1 MSNLTGKVSIY
12 QRISD
17 DKVTY
22 RHVSRYDERLN
33 PLEYNTINYSKTTH
47 RDTIKQ
53 ATNQVESLLE
63 KGDSTVIDRFKTG
76 QEFDN
81 LVLEEK
87 YFAIDPTLFP
97 APEKE
102 RIDGTRRHTTNSRLY
117 VVSGFD
123 WDLLKSGKEFA
134 DENLA
139 TFKRLYPTLGK
150 TEVNLFGYNVASN
163 SYADAPSP
171 LSRTI
176 SNNYTIESLFASD
189 EIKERYKCEGI
200 VSLVNYKEPDSNDY
214 TMWSGIS
221 FNLPVP
227 GAEDANKEII
237 LFEVQQTKLI
247 TNTNN
252 DGNKEFVTRA
262 FRIIFD
268 DGRPFRFAD
277 LPALPE
283 SLYSADDYKVL
294 IAEEPDL
301 FYIVNIFFNN
311 KITFETIETDDY
323 SLELVYHN
331 TLKDKLFPDGL
342 ARNESLISTVTNA
355 KIRPRHLHIS
365 TSRNENTVMAAKTH
379 TGRLESDIL
388 STRREYMPLI
398 GLLDNI
404 TDENRHIALL
414 LYPSLQEDLAENGK
428 IKRYSLMYPDITA
441 QDKLKN
447 NPLKSLAPQSFV
459 RHDAAGEDIQLVYID
474 DSNASNGHVPGVIY
488 PRGFIFPVEYVST
501 TYMGT
506 QGFLNDISSGNGVYE
521 YNINQT
527 DMVNSSYGIGIKRPT
542 NFVTHVVDYE
552 SSAESI
558 DVTTTLEG
566 NNTLKYEVEY
576 VFRSPIVNDIY
587 LIPLPFQGRLFY
599 LNYKTPINVA
609 ASQTIIIKVNF
620 YERFF

>member
-1 MSNLTGKVSIY
+1 MSNLTSKVSIY

-22 RHVSRYDERLN
+22 RHVSKYDERLN

-47 RDTIKQ
+47 RDTIYQ
-53 ATNQVESLLE
+53 ATNQVKSLLE
-63 KGDSTVIDRFKTG
+63 KGDSTTIDRFITG

-97 APEKE
+97 TPEKE

-311 KITFETIETDDY
+311 KITFDTIETDDY

-331 TLKDKLFPDGL
+331 TLKDKLFPDGV

-355 KIRPRHLHIS
+355 RIRPRHLHIS
-365 TSRNENTVMAAKTH
+365 TSRNENAVMAEKAH

-414 LYPSLQEDLAENGK
+414 LYPSIQEDLAENGK
-428 IKRYSLMYPDITA
+428 IKRYSLLYPDITA

-447 NPLKSLAPQSFV
+447 NPLESLAPQSFV
-459 RHDAAGEDIQLVYID
+459 RNAAAG
-474 DSNASNGHVPGVIY
+474 
-488 PRGFIFPVEYVST
+488 
-501 TYMGT
+501 
-506 QGFLNDISSGNGVYE
+506 
-521 YNINQT
+521 
-527 DMVNSSYGIGIKRPT
+527 
-542 NFVTHVVDYE
+542 
-552 SSAESI
+552 
-558 DVTTTLEG
+558 
-566 NNTLKYEVEY
+566 
-576 VFRSPIVNDIY
+576 
-587 LIPLPFQGRLFY
+587 
-599 LNYKTPINVA
+599 
-609 ASQTIIIKVNF
+609 
-620 YERFF
+620 

>member
-1 MSNLTGKVSIY
+1 MSNLTSKVSIY

-22 RHVSRYDERLN
+22 RHVSKYDERLN

-47 RDTIKQ
+47 RDTIYK
-53 ATNQVESLLE
+53 ATNQVKSLLE
-63 KGDSTVIDRFKTG
+63 KGDSTTIDRFTTG

-97 APEKE
+97 TPEKE

-311 KITFETIETDDY
+311 KITFDAIETDDY
-323 SLELVYHN
+323 SLEIIYHN
-331 TLKDKLFPDGL
+331 TLKDKLFPDGV

-355 KIRPRHLHIS
+355 RIRPRHLHIS
-365 TSRNENTVMAAKTH
+365 TSRNENAVMAEKAH

-414 LYPSLQEDLAENGK
+414 LYPSIQEDLAENGK
-428 IKRYSLMYPDITA
+428 IKRYSLLYPDITA

-447 NPLKSLAPQSFV
+447 NPLESLAPQSFV
-459 RHDAAGEDIQLVYID
+459 RNAAAGEDIQLVYID

-527 DMVNSSYGIGIKRPT
+527 YMVNSSYGIGIKRPT

>member
-47 RDTIKQ
+47 RDTINQ

-63 KGDSTVIDRFKTG
+63 KGDSTTIDRFKTG

>member
-63 KGDSTVIDRFKTG
+63 KGDSTAIDRFKTG

-311 KITFETIETDDY
+311 KITFDTIETEDY

-331 TLKDKLFPDGL
+331 TLKDKLFPDGV

-355 KIRPRHLHIS
+355 KIRPQHLHIS

-414 LYPSLQEDLAENGK
+414 LYPSIQEDLAENGK
-428 IKRYSLMYPDITA
+428 IKRYSLLYPDITA

>member
-63 KGDSTVIDRFKTG
+63 KGDSTAIDRFKTG

-176 SNNYTIESLFASD
+176 SNNYTIESLFTSD

-227 GAEDANKEII
+227 DAEDANKEII

-311 KITFETIETDDY
+311 KITFDAIETDDY

-331 TLKDKLFPDGL
+331 TLKDKLFPDGV

-355 KIRPRHLHIS
+355 RIRPRHLHIS
-365 TSRNENTVMAAKTH
+365 TSRNESTVMAEKAH

-414 LYPSLQEDLAENGK
+414 LYPSIQEDLAENGK
-428 IKRYSLMYPDITA
+428 IKRYSLMFPDITA

-447 NPLKSLAPQSFV
+447 NPLESLAPQSFV
-459 RHDAAGEDIQLVYID
+459 RNDAAGEDIQLVYID

-542 NFVTHVVDYE
+542 NFVTQVVDYE

-587 LIPLPFQGRLFY
+587 LIPLPFRGRLFY
-599 LNYKTPINVA
+599 LNYKTPITVA

>member
-63 KGDSTVIDRFKTG
+63 KGDSTAIDRFKTG

-459 RHDAAGEDIQLVYID
+459 RHDVVGEDIQLVYID
-474 DSNASNGHVPGVIY
+474 DSNASIGHVPEVIY

>member
-47 RDTIKQ
+47 RDTIRQ
-53 ATNQVESLLE
+53 ATNKVESLLE
-63 KGDSTVIDRFKTG
+63 KGDSTAIDRFKTG

-311 KITFETIETDDY
+311 KITFDTIETDDY

-331 TLKDKLFPDGL
+331 TLKDKLFPDGV

-355 KIRPRHLHIS
+355 RIRPRHLRIS
-365 TSRNENTVMAAKTH
+365 TSRNENTVMPEKAH

-414 LYPSLQEDLAENGK
+414 LYPSIQEDLAENGK

-527 DMVNSSYGIGIKRPT
+527 NMVNSSYGIGIKRPT

>member
-47 RDTIKQ
+47 RDTIDQ

-63 KGDSTVIDRFKTG
+63 KGDSTAIDRFKTG

-311 KITFETIETDDY
+311 KITFDAIETDDY

-331 TLKDKLFPDGL
+331 TLKDKLFPDGV

-355 KIRPRHLHIS
+355 RIRPRHLHIS
-365 TSRNENTVMAAKTH
+365 TSRNETTVMAEKAH

-414 LYPSLQEDLAENGK
+414 LYPSIQEDLAENGK
-428 IKRYSLMYPDITA
+428 IKRYSLMYPDMTA

-447 NPLKSLAPQSFV
+447 NPLESLAPQSFV
-459 RHDAAGEDIQLVYID
+459 RNAAAGEDIQLVYID
-474 DSNASNGHVPGVIY
+474 DSNASIGHVPGVIY

-527 DMVNSSYGIGIKRPT
+527 NMVNSSYGIGIKRPT
-542 NFVTHVVDYE
+542 NFVTQVVDYE

>member
-47 RDTIKQ
+47 RDTINQ

-428 IKRYSLMYPDITA
+428 IKRYSLMFPDITA

>member
-63 KGDSTVIDRFKTG
+63 KGDSTTIDRFKTG

-428 IKRYSLMYPDITA
+428 IKRYSLMFPDITA

>member
-47 RDTIKQ
+47 KDTINQ

-63 KGDSTVIDRFKTG
+63 KGDSTAIDRFKTG

-102 RIDGTRRHTTNSRLY
+102 RIDGTRRHTTNSRFY

-311 KITFETIETDDY
+311 KITFDIIETDDY

-331 TLKDKLFPDGL
+331 TLKDKLFPDGV

-355 KIRPRHLHIS
+355 RIRPRHLHIS
-365 TSRNENTVMAAKTH
+365 TSRNENTVMAEKAH

-414 LYPSLQEDLAENGK
+414 LYPSIQEDLAENGK
-428 IKRYSLMYPDITA
+428 IKRYSLLYPDITA

-447 NPLKSLAPQSFV
+447 NPLESLAPQSFV
-459 RHDAAGEDIQLVYID
+459 RNAAAGEDIQLVYID

>member
-22 RHVSRYDERLN
+22 RHVSKYDERLN

-47 RDTIKQ
+47 RDTIYQ
-53 ATNQVESLLE
+53 ATNQVKSLLE
-63 KGDSTVIDRFKTG
+63 KGDSTTIDRFITG

-97 APEKE
+97 TPEKE

-163 SYADAPSP
+163 SYVDVPSP

-227 GAEDANKEII
+227 GAEDANKELI

-247 TNTNN
+247 TNTIN

-311 KITFETIETDDY
+311 KIAFDTIETDDY

-331 TLKDKLFPDGL
+331 TLKDKLFPDGV
-342 ARNESLISTVTNA
+342 ARSESLISTVTNA
-355 KIRPRHLHIS
+355 TIQPRYLRIS
-365 TSRNENTVMAAKTH
+365 ASGNENVVMAKKPH
-379 TGRLESDIL
+379 TGKLESHIL
-388 STRREYMPLI
+388 STRSDYMPLI

-414 LYPSLQEDLAENGK
+414 FYPSIQEDLAENGK
-428 IKRYSLMYPDITA
+428 IKRYSLMYPDTTE

-447 NPLKSLAPQSFV
+447 NPLESLAPQSFV
-459 RHDAAGEDIQLVYID
+459 RNDASGEDIQLVYID
-474 DSNASNGHVPGVIY
+474 DSNTSNGHVPGVIY

-506 QGFLNDISSGNGVYE
+506 QGFLNDISSSNGVYE
-521 YNINQT
+521 YNINRT
-527 DMVNSSYGIGIKRPT
+527 DIVNSSYGIGIKLPT
-542 NFVTHVVDYE
+542 NFVTQVVDYE

-599 LNYKTPINVA
+599 LNYKTPLKVA

>member
-47 RDTIKQ
+47 RDTIYQ

-63 KGDSTVIDRFKTG
+63 KGDSTAIDRFKTG

-277 LPALPE
+277 LPTLPE

-311 KITFETIETDDY
+311 KITFDTIETDDY

-331 TLKDKLFPDGL
+331 TLKDKLFPDGV

-355 KIRPRHLHIS
+355 RIRPRHLRIS
-365 TSRNENTVMAAKTH
+365 TSRNENTVMPEKAH

-414 LYPSLQEDLAENGK
+414 LYPSIQEDLAENGK
-428 IKRYSLMYPDITA
+428 IKRYSLMFPDITA

-447 NPLKSLAPQSFV
+447 NPLESLAPQSFV
-459 RHDAAGEDIQLVYID
+459 RHAAAGEDIQLVYID

-576 VFRSPIVNDIY
+576 VFRSTIVNDIY

>member
-47 RDTIKQ
+47 RDTIYQ

-63 KGDSTVIDRFKTG
+63 KGDSTAIDRFKTG

-311 KITFETIETDDY
+311 KITFDNIETDDY

-331 TLKDKLFPDGL
+331 TLKDKLFPDGV

-355 KIRPRHLHIS
+355 RIRPRHLRIS
-365 TSRNENTVMAAKTH
+365 TSRNENTVMPEKAH

-414 LYPSLQEDLAENGK
+414 LYPSIQEDLAENGK
-428 IKRYSLMYPDITA
+428 IKRYSLMFPDITA

-459 RHDAAGEDIQLVYID
+459 RHAAAGEDIQLVYID

-542 NFVTHVVDYE
+542 NFVTQVVDYE

-576 VFRSPIVNDIY
+576 VFRSTIVNDIY

>member
-63 KGDSTVIDRFKTG
+63 KGDSTTIDRFKTG

-171 LSRTI
+171 LLRTI

-283 SLYSADDYKVL
+283 SLYYADDYKVL

-331 TLKDKLFPDGL
+331 TLKDKLFPDGV

-355 KIRPRHLHIS
+355 RIRPRHLHIS

-428 IKRYSLMYPDITA
+428 IKRYSLMFPDITA

-542 NFVTHVVDYE
+542 NFVTQVVDYE

-558 DVTTTLEG
+558 DVTATLEG

-576 VFRSPIVNDIY
+576 VFRSPIANDIY

>member
-47 RDTIKQ
+47 RDTINQ

-331 TLKDKLFPDGL
+331 TLKDKLFPDGV

-355 KIRPRHLHIS
+355 RIRPRHLHIS
-365 TSRNENTVMAAKTH
+365 TSRNENTVMAEKAH

>member
-47 RDTIKQ
+47 RDTIYQ

-63 KGDSTVIDRFKTG
+63 RGDSTAIDRFKTG

-311 KITFETIETDDY
+311 KITFDTIETDDY

-331 TLKDKLFPDGL
+331 TLKDKLFPDGV

-355 KIRPRHLHIS
+355 RIRPRHLRIS
-365 TSRNENTVMAAKTH
+365 TSRNENTVMPEKAH

-414 LYPSLQEDLAENGK
+414 LYPSIQEDLAENGK
-428 IKRYSLMYPDITA
+428 IKRYSLMFPDITA

-459 RHDAAGEDIQLVYID
+459 RHAAAGEDIQLVYID

-576 VFRSPIVNDIY
+576 VFRSTIVNDIY

>member
-47 RDTIKQ
+47 RDTINQ

-311 KITFETIETDDY
+311 KITFDTIETDDY

>member
-47 RDTIKQ
+47 RDTINQ

>member
-355 KIRPRHLHIS
+355 KIRPLHLHIS

-447 NPLKSLAPQSFV
+447 NPLESLAPQSFV

>member
-63 KGDSTVIDRFKTG
+63 KGDSTAIDRFKTG

-447 NPLKSLAPQSFV
+447 NPLESLAPQSFV

-542 NFVTHVVDYE
+542 NFVTQVVDYE

>member
-63 KGDSTVIDRFKTG
+63 KGDSTAIDRFKTG

-311 KITFETIETDDY
+311 KITFDTIETDDY

-331 TLKDKLFPDGL
+331 TLKDKLFPDGV
-342 ARNESLISTVTNA
+342 ARNESLISTVANA
-355 KIRPRHLHIS
+355 KIRPQHLHIS
-365 TSRNENTVMAAKTH
+365 TSRNENTVMAQKTH

-414 LYPSLQEDLAENGK
+414 LYPSIQEDLAENGK
-428 IKRYSLMYPDITA
+428 IKRYSLLYPDITA

-447 NPLKSLAPQSFV
+447 NPLESLAPQSFV
-459 RHDAAGEDIQLVYID
+459 RHAAAGEDIQLVYID

>member
-63 KGDSTVIDRFKTG
+63 KGDSTAIDRFKTG

-311 KITFETIETDDY
+311 KITFDTIETDDY

-331 TLKDKLFPDGL
+331 TLKDKLFPDGV

-355 KIRPRHLHIS
+355 KIRPQHLHIS

-414 LYPSLQEDLAENGK
+414 LYPSIQEDLAENGK
-428 IKRYSLMYPDITA
+428 IKRYSLLYPDITA

>member
-47 RDTIKQ
+47 KDTIKQ

-63 KGDSTVIDRFKTG
+63 KGDSTAIDRFKTG

-474 DSNASNGHVPGVIY
+474 DSNASIGHVPEVIY

-521 YNINQT
+521 YNINRT

>member
-1 MSNLTGKVSIY
+1 MSNLTSKVSIY

-22 RHVSRYDERLN
+22 RHVSKYDERLN

-47 RDTIKQ
+47 KDTINQ

-63 KGDSTVIDRFKTG
+63 KGDSTAIDRFKTG

-311 KITFETIETDDY
+311 KITFDAIETDDY

-331 TLKDKLFPDGL
+331 TLKDKLFPDGV

-355 KIRPRHLHIS
+355 RIRPRHLHIS
-365 TSRNENTVMAAKTH
+365 TSRNENTVMAEKAH

-414 LYPSLQEDLAENGK
+414 LYPSIQEDLAENGK

-447 NPLKSLAPQSFV
+447 NPLESLAPQGFV
-459 RHDAAGEDIQLVYID
+459 RNAAAGEDIQLVYID
-474 DSNASNGHVPGVIY
+474 DSNASNGHVPGAIY

-521 YNINQT
+521 YNINRT
-527 DMVNSSYGIGIKRPT
+527 NMVNSSYGIGIKRPT
-542 NFVTHVVDYE
+542 NFVTQVVDYE

>member
-63 KGDSTVIDRFKTG
+63 KGDSTAIDRFKTG

-311 KITFETIETDDY
+311 KITFDTIETDDY

-331 TLKDKLFPDGL
+331 TLKDKLFPDGV

-355 KIRPRHLHIS
+355 IIRPQHLHIS

-414 LYPSLQEDLAENGK
+414 LYPSIQEDLAENGK

>member
-63 KGDSTVIDRFKTG
+63 KGDSTAIDRFKTG

-176 SNNYTIESLFASD
+176 SNNYTIESLFTSD

-227 GAEDANKEII
+227 DAEDANKEII

-311 KITFETIETDDY
+311 KITFDAIETDDY

-331 TLKDKLFPDGL
+331 TLKDKLFPDGV

-355 KIRPRHLHIS
+355 RIRPRHLHIS
-365 TSRNENTVMAAKTH
+365 TSRNESTVMAEKAH

-414 LYPSLQEDLAENGK
+414 LYPSIQEDLAENGK
-428 IKRYSLMYPDITA
+428 IKRYSLMFPDITA

-459 RHDAAGEDIQLVYID
+459 RNDAAGEDIQLVYID

-542 NFVTHVVDYE
+542 NFVTQVVDYE

-587 LIPLPFQGRLFY
+587 LIPLPFRGRLFY
-599 LNYKTPINVA
+599 LNYKTPITVA

>member
-22 RHVSRYDERLN
+22 RHVSKYDERLN

-47 RDTIKQ
+47 KDTINRE
-53 ATNQVESLLE
+53 TSQVKSLLE
-63 KGDSTVIDRFKTG
+63 KGDSTAIDRFITG

-97 APEKE
+97 TPEKE

-117 VVSGFD
+117 AISGFD

-150 TEVNLFGYNVASN
+150 TEVNLFGYNTASN
-163 SYADAPSP
+163 SYVDAPSP
-171 LSRTI
+171 LSRTAI
-176 SNNYTIESLFASD
+176 SNHYTSESLFTSD

-247 TNTNN
+247 TNAIN

-311 KITFETIETDDY
+311 KITFDNIETDDY

-331 TLKDKLFPDGL
+331 TLKDKLFPDGVT
-342 ARNESLISTVTNA
+342 RNESLISTVTNA
-355 KIRPRHLHIS
+355 TIQPRQLHIS
-365 TSRNENTVMAAKTH
+365 SSRNENVVMAKKAH
-379 TGRLESDIL
+379 TGKLQSDIL
-388 STRREYMPLI
+388 STRSEYMPLI
-398 GLLDNI
+398 ALLDNI

-414 LYPSLQEDLAENGK
+414 FYPSMQEDLAENGK
-428 IKRYSLMYPDITA
+428 IKRYSLMYPGITE

-447 NPLKSLAPQSFV
+447 NPLESLAPQSFV
-459 RHDAAGEDIQLVYID
+459 RNAVSGEDIQLVYID
-474 DSNASNGHVPGVIY
+474 DSNTSIGHAPGVIY

-501 TYMGT
+501 AYMGT
-506 QGFLNDISSGNGVYE
+506 QGFLNNISSGNGVYE

-527 DMVNSSYGIGIKRPT
+527 DIDYAIGIKRPA
-542 NFVTHVVDYE
+542 NFVTQAVDYE

-576 VFRSPIVNDIY
+576 VFRPPIDNDIY
-587 LIPLPFQGRLFY
+587 LIPLPFHGRLFY
-599 LNYKTPINVA
+599 LNHYKTPLKVA

>member
-47 RDTIKQ
+47 KDTIKQ

-63 KGDSTVIDRFKTG
+63 KGDSTAIDRFKTG

-474 DSNASNGHVPGVIY
+474 DSNASIGHVPEVIY

>member
-47 RDTIKQ
+47 RDTIYQ
-53 ATNQVESLLE
+53 ATNQVKSLLE
-63 KGDSTVIDRFKTG
+63 KGDSTAIDRFITG

-97 APEKE
+97 TPEKE

-163 SYADAPSP
+163 SYAVAPSP

-227 GAEDANKEII
+227 GAEDANKE
-237 LFEVQQTKLI
+237 LI
-247 TNTNN
+247 
-252 DGNKEFVTRA
+252 
-262 FRIIFD
+262 
-268 DGRPFRFAD
+268 
-277 LPALPE
+277 
-283 SLYSADDYKVL
+283 
-294 IAEEPDL
+294 
-301 FYIVNIFFNN
+301 
-311 KITFETIETDDY
+311 
-323 SLELVYHN
+323 
-331 TLKDKLFPDGL
+331 
-342 ARNESLISTVTNA
+342 
-355 KIRPRHLHIS
+355 
-365 TSRNENTVMAAKTH
+365 
-379 TGRLESDIL
+379 
-388 STRREYMPLI
+388 
-398 GLLDNI
+398 
-404 TDENRHIALL
+404 LL
-414 LYPSLQEDLAENGK
+414 L
-428 IKRYSLMYPDITA
+428 
-441 QDKLKN
+441 KN
-447 NPLKSLAPQSFV
+447 IL
-459 RHDAAGEDIQLVYID
+459 
-474 DSNASNGHVPGVIY
+474 
-488 PRGFIFPVEYVST
+488 
-501 TYMGT
+501 
-506 QGFLNDISSGNGVYE
+506 
-521 YNINQT
+521 
-527 DMVNSSYGIGIKRPT
+527 
-542 NFVTHVVDYE
+542 
-552 SSAESI
+552 
-558 DVTTTLEG
+558 
-566 NNTLKYEVEY
+566 
-576 VFRSPIVNDIY
+576 
-587 LIPLPFQGRLFY
+587 
-599 LNYKTPINVA
+599 
-609 ASQTIIIKVNF
+609 TI
-620 YERFF
+620 

>member
-47 RDTIKQ
+47 KDTIKQ

-331 TLKDKLFPDGL
+331 TLKDKLFPDGV

-474 DSNASNGHVPGVIY
+474 DSNASIGHVPEVIY

-521 YNINQT
+521 YNINRT